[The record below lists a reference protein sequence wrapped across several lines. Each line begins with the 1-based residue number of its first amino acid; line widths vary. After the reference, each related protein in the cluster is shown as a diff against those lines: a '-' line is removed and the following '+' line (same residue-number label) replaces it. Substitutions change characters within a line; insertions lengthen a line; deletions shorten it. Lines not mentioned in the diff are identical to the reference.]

1 MVSLGDGSVPVK
13 KTFSL
18 VLETARKTIVFHAL
32 FLKSF
37 VSLVFNQILNESTM
51 KAYLLIKYPVLNW
64 ISHPG
69 ALICDKTL
77 INF

>member
-18 VLETARKTIVFHAL
+18 VLETARKTIVFHAP

-37 VSLVFNQILNESTM
+37 ASHVFNQTLNESTI
-51 KAYLLIKYPVLNW
+51 KAHLLIKYPVLNW
-64 ISHPG
+64 ISHSG
-69 ALICDKTL
+69 VLICNKTL
-77 INF
+77 IDF